1 MDGQGGKGTI
11 NLGSSKP
18 KQGENEGKPIEEEE
32 DCGRCS
38 LSVRIVLPCSQSAF
52 KSLSQTLE
60 SEKSGGGGV
69 QVSTTLYLQVEDC
82 QCSSRRGNNPRHEI
96 SLIVAAWICS
106 AALIPKLQTI
116 YSGFGENLLLCN
128 LITDFV
134 KKKKK
139 KKPESPRHMDE
150 QNRLNNE

>member
-1 MDGQGGKGTI
+1 MDGRGGGKGTI

-18 KQGENEGKPIEEEE
+18 KQGENEGKQIEEEE

-60 SEKSGGGGV
+60 SEKSGGGGGV

-96 SLIVAAWICS
+96 SLIVAAWVCS

-116 YSGFGENLLLCN
+116 YSGFGENLLLRN

-134 KKKKK
+134 KK